1 MFPDIKIVES
11 QHHEELTAILNG
23 RFFPATNR
31 TMNVPANALRDV
43 SSDWQEFL
51 PRERFWVRP
60 RSKDGSSDR
69 VFILRVLHQEG
80 SQTFGV
86 EVASDDGTWADETM
100 RVIVQNGI
108 TATIFR
114 NHYLQVSF
122 GVRIRPESG
131 DADHDGLHVEFRKE
145 DPVTRDDIIMDP
157 DVE

>member
-1 MFPDIKIVES
+1 MR
-11 QHHEELTAILNG
+11 L
-23 RFFPATNR
+23 
-31 TMNVPANALRDV
+31 
-43 SSDWQEFL
+43 
-51 PRERFWVRP
+51 

-114 NHYLQVSF
+114 NHLLQVSF
-122 GVRIRPESG
+122 GVRIALSQATQIMMDYTSSSG
-131 DADHDGLHVEFRKE
+131 KRIRSRG
-145 DPVTRDDIIMDP
+145 TT
-157 DVE
+157 